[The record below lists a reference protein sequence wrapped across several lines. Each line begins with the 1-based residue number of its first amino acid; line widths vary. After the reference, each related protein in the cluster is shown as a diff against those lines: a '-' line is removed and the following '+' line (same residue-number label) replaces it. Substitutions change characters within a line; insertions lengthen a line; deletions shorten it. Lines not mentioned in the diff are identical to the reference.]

1 MAASV
6 GEHATPVRVP
16 GRRGSVT
23 SARGWVA
30 VAAGVLALLALVGWS
45 QWQSAQAPVLVG
57 SEVDHDGGTFVVES
71 AWTTGDPMMAMMP
84 DNDEQFAAAG
94 MQMMSSMISDA
105 VPDGAKR
112 VAVEVVV
119 RAGEDPMTFPVSEV
133 RLRAGQV
140 AYEPYTV
147 LLGDGTLAAG
157 EQISG
162 VAVFEVPSE
171 TTVAQFHLADGA
183 RAVDL
188 DVTGGP
194 GGGPGHDDMDH

>member
-6 GEHATPVRVP
+6 GERATPVRV
-16 GRRGSVT
+16 GRRGSATHPV
-23 SARGWVA
+23 AWVA
-30 VAAGVLALLALVGWS
+30 VVVGVLALLALMGWS
-45 QWQSAQAPVLVG
+45 QWQSERAPLLVG
-57 SEVDHDGGTFVVES
+57 SEVEHDGGSFVVQS

-84 DNDEQFAAAG
+84 DNDEQFAGAG

-105 VPDGAKR
+105 VPEGAKR

-119 RAGEDPMTFPVSEV
+119 RAGEDPMTFPVSQV
-133 RLRAGQV
+133 RLSADEV

-147 LLGDGTLAAG
+147 LLGDGSLAAG

-162 VAVFEVPSE
+162 VAVFEVPSD
-171 TTVAQFHLADGA
+171 TAVAQFHLADDA

-194 GGGPGHDDMDH
+194 GGGPGHEDMDH

>member
-6 GEHATPVRVP
+6 GERATPVRAT
-16 GRRGSVT
+16 GRRGSGT
-23 SARGWVA
+23 SRGGWA
-30 VAAGVLALLALVGWS
+30 TVAAGLLGLLALAGWS
-45 QWQSAQAPVLVG
+45 QWQQAQAPVLVG
-57 SEVDHDGGTFVVES
+57 SEVEHDGGTFVVRS

-84 DNDEQFAAAG
+84 DNDEQFAGAG
-94 MQMMSSMISDA
+94 MEMMSSMISDA
-105 VPDGAKR
+105 VPEGAKR

-119 RAGEDPMTFPVSEV
+119 RAGADPMSLPVSEV
-133 RLRAGQV
+133 RLRAGDV
-140 AYEPYTV
+140 LHEPYTV
-147 LLGDGTLAAG
+147 LLGDGSLAAG

-162 VAVFEVPSE
+162 VAVFEVPSD
-171 TTVAQFHLADGA
+171 TTVAQFHLAEDA

>member
-6 GEHATPVRVP
+6 GERATPVRVT
-16 GRRGSVT
+16 GRRR
-23 SARGWVA
+23 SAASAGGWV
-30 VAAGVLALLALVGWS
+30 VVLAGLLALLALVGWS
-45 QWQSAQAPVLVG
+45 QWQSAQAPLLVG
-57 SEVDHDGGTFVVES
+57 SEVEHDGGTFVVQS

-84 DNDEQFAAAG
+84 DNDEQFAGAG
-94 MQMMSSMISDA
+94 MKMMSSMISDA
-105 VPDGAKR
+105 VPEGAKR

-119 RAGEDPMTFPVSEV
+119 RAGEDPMSFPVSEV
-133 RLRAGQV
+133 RLSAGEV

-147 LLGDGTLAAG
+147 LLGDGSLAAG

-162 VAVFEVPSE
+162 VAVFEVPSD
-171 TTVAQFHLADGA
+171 TAVAQFHLADDA
-183 RAVDL
+183 RSVDL

>member
-1 MAASV
+1 MDASV
-6 GEHATPVRVP
+6 GERATPVPVT
-16 GRRGSVT
+16 GRRRAAA
-23 SARGWVA
+23 SAGGWV
-30 VAAGVLALLALVGWS
+30 VVLAGVLALLALVGWS
-45 QWQSAQAPVLVG
+45 QWQSAQAPLLVG
-57 SEVDHDGGTFVVES
+57 SEVEHDGGRFVVQS

-84 DNDEQFAAAG
+84 DNDEQFAGAG
-94 MQMMSSMISDA
+94 MKMMSSMISDA
-105 VPDGAKR
+105 VPEGAKR

-119 RAGEDPMTFPVSEV
+119 RAGEDPMSFPVSEV
-133 RLRAGQV
+133 RLSAGEV

-147 LLGDGTLAAG
+147 LLGDGSLAAG

-162 VAVFEVPSE
+162 VAVFEVPSD
-171 TTVAQFHLADGA
+171 TAVAQFHLADDA